1 MRTNSVTAPADLI
14 LGERVAA
21 AVEEAVQND
30 PKTYGFADVEE
41 VEALRALSTALSTV
55 DDSGNEIAV
64 LMRAER
70 SVRETLRSSA
80 VLPAAGRV
88 PTA

>member
-14 LGERVAA
+14 IGERVAA

-30 PKTYGFADVEE
+30 PKTYGFADEE
-41 VEALRALSTALSTV
+41 EAGALRALLTALSAV

-64 LMRAER
+64 LMRAELG
-70 SVRETLRSSA
+70 VRETLRSSA
-80 VLPAAGRV
+80 VLPEASRV
-88 PTA
+88 QTA